1 MAAQVRGLVS
11 LAVTRR
17 NPTLMVVV
25 AVGMSVLAV
34 ACSLWVGIPLRDP
47 DGFLGPAYL
56 RLPLLCAAAFLV
68 DVIPRTLWRSR
79 GAPARF
85 KSEALILVREHWTRA
100 RIVLVLVGLLSFYL
114 TYVSYRNLKNFLP
127 FVRTTDGG
135 RHPLTYDS
143 QLHSLDHWLLFGH
156 DPAIVL
162 HHVLGTGIAAQ
173 VLAADYLLFLPL
185 VPLTVTAWLVWS
197 PRVSYGY
204 WYVASD
210 CLCWALGTASYYV
223 VPSLGPAFAF
233 PWLYTTVP
241 ATGVTS
247 LQNALIDGRSTL
259 HFDPNLN
266 GVQSVAAF
274 ASLHVAV
281 SLMMALV
288 GQYTIPARW
297 MRVDPVGLLRRHDGV
312 DHLLRL
318 ALPGRRR
325 CRGPDRCCVLLRRRP
340 SDRPT
345 LQPCGARLR
354 SVNALAR
361 PSCGRRRS
369 RFDAGCRIDLS
380 TVHSAPVRRAASRRP

>member
-1 MAAQVRGLVS
+1 
-11 LAVTRR
+11 
-17 NPTLMVVV
+17 MVVV

-297 MRVDPVGLLRRHDGV
+297 MRVTLWVYFAVTTVSTTYFGWHY
-312 DHLLRL
+312 L
-318 ALPGRRR
+318 ADDVAGALIAAVSFYG
-325 CRGPDRCCVLLRRRP
+325 
-340 SDRPT
+340 
-345 LQPCGARLR
+345 GARATGQRFSRAERDSAR
-354 SVNALAR
+354 STRLHGR
-361 PSCGRRRS
+361 PAVGA
-369 RFDAGCRIDLS
+369 DPDS
-380 TVHSAPVRRAASRRP
+380 TPAAVSI